1 MWKNGVHPN
10 CGHDARRDFMAEITI
25 VRGDTLKLTLT
36 DIRLSDGTEYVLSDS
51 DIVYLDVKKYAADKT
66 AIISKSAVKE
76 NYIDDGLPFVFL
88 PADTVGLPTGE
99 HWFDVRLFV
108 DNDNIYTIIP
118 MSKFRI
124 VQNVTDI
131 PDNGGG

>member
-1 MWKNGVHPN
+1 
-10 CGHDARRDFMAEITI
+10 MAEITI

-36 DIRLSDGTEYVLSDS
+36 DIRLSDGTDYVLNDT
-51 DIVYLDVKKYAADKT
+51 DVVYLDVKKYATDKT
-66 AIISKSAVKE
+66 AIIRKSVTKAD
-76 NYIDDGLPFVFL
+76 YIDGGLPFVFL
-88 PADTVGLPTGE
+88 PADTVNLPIGE
-99 HWFDVRLFV
+99 YYFDVRLFV
-108 DNDNIYTIIP
+108 DDDNIYTIIP